1 VIFTTEVTERIQR
14 ELVGKNLQLMENLAI
29 ARVFTEIADL
39 LEIKND
45 NPFKIRAYRNAADTI
60 AHASDRLSALSDT
73 ELRAISGIG
82 KELAAKIRE
91 LADNG
96 SVKYHRDLLEQ
107 FPPTILDLLHLQGV
121 GPKTV
126 AQLYSQLG
134 VRTLEELEAACK
146 DGRVREL
153 KGMGPKKEALILKAL
168 EEQKQHSGRHLLPDA
183 ADAAALL
190 VDYLREACPSLTLTQ
205 VGSVRRGAETSGDI
219 DILATGAEPNV
230 MNAFTSYRLVER
242 ILGQGD
248 TKSSVLLWGG
258 IQADLR
264 LVAPESQGAAM
275 QYFTGSKSHNIAL
288 RDRAMARGY
297 KLNEYGLFRVADGA
311 RVAGG
316 TEAEIYEALGLA
328 LIPPELREGRGEIE
342 AAELRT
348 LPGLIEL
355 DDIRGDIH
363 THTSETDGRDTIETM
378 ALAARDAGLSYLAI
392 TDHSKALAMA
402 NGLDERRTLEHARR
416 IREISDRL
424 DGITLLAGIECDIK
438 PDGTMDLADECLAEL
453 DVVVASVHSAF
464 NQDEQQMTERLLRAV
479 SCPYVDIIGHPT
491 GRLLLRREP
500 YKVDVKALIAAAA
513 SAGVALEINS
523 QTDRLDLCDSH
534 AKLAHDRGVQIV
546 ISTDAHGHRGFQ
558 LLKWG
563 VTVARRAW
571 LRPADV
577 LNTRSVEG
585 FKAGLRR
592 GKSKVKSEK

>member
-1 VIFTTEVTERIQR
+1 
-14 ELVGKNLQLMENLAI
+14 MENLAI

-60 AHASDRLSALSDT
+60 AHASERLSALSET

-91 LADNG
+91 LADTG
-96 SVKYHRDLLEQ
+96 SVKYHRDLLDE

-126 AQLYSQLG
+126 AQLYTQAG
-134 VRTLEELEAACK
+134 IRTLEELEAAAK
-146 DGRVREL
+146 EGRLREL
-153 KGMGPKKEALILKAL
+153 KGMGSRKETLILKAL
-168 EEQKQHSGRHLLPDA
+168 EERKQHAGRHLLPDA
-183 ADAAALL
+183 ADAAARL
-190 VDYLREACPSLTLTQ
+190 VDYLRETCPNLTVTQ

-230 MNAFTSYRLVER
+230 MDVFTSYRLVER

-264 LVAPESQGAAM
+264 LVPPESEGAAM

-297 KLNEYGLFRVADGA
+297 KLNEYGVFRVADGA
-311 RVAGG
+311 RVAGA
-316 TEAEIYEALGLA
+316 TETDIYEALGLA

-342 AAELRT
+342 AAELGT
-348 LPGLIEL
+348 LPSLIEL
-355 DDIRGDIH
+355 HDIRGDIH

-378 ALAARDAGLSYLAI
+378 ALAARDNGLSYLAI

-402 NGLDERRTLEHARR
+402 NGLDERRALEHAHR
-416 IREISDRL
+416 IREISDRI

-438 PDGTMDLADECLAEL
+438 PDGTMDLADDCLAEL

-464 NQDEQQMTERLLRAV
+464 NQDEQQMTERMLRAV
-479 SCPYVDIIGHPT
+479 SCPWVDIIGHPT

-523 QTDRLDLCDSH
+523 QADRLDLRDSH

-571 LRPADV
+571 LSPADV

-592 GKSKVKSEK
+592 HRKL